1 MLVIGLTGS
10 IGTGKSEAARQLE
23 ALGASIIS
31 ADQVGHEAY
40 TPNTEAW
47 EHVVSAFG
55 DEILQDDGEIDRRK
69 LGTIVFSDPGQ
80 LERLNQIMHPR
91 MAQMVADKVEVLR
104 GQGVEVVVLEAAL
117 LFEAGWD
124 SLVEEVW
131 TTDSPEQAVIERLKV
146 RNGMSEEEVR
156 KRMSSQMGRT
166 ERLDRS
172 DYVIENSGDMVAL
185 GVAIKELWDR
195 RVAI

>member
-1 MLVIGLTGS
+1 
-10 IGTGKSEAARQLE
+10 
-23 ALGASIIS
+23 
-31 ADQVGHEAY
+31 
-40 TPNTEAW
+40 
-47 EHVVSAFG
+47 
-55 DEILQDDGEIDRRK
+55 
-69 LGTIVFSDPGQ
+69 
-80 LERLNQIMHPR
+80 
-91 MAQMVADKVEVLR
+91 MV
-104 GQGVEVVVLEAAL
+104 EAAL

-146 RNGMSEEEVR
+146 RNGMSEEEAR